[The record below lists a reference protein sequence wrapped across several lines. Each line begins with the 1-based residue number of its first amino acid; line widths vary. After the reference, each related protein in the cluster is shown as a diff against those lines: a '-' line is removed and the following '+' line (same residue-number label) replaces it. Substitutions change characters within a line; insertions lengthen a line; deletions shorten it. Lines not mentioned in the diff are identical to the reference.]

1 MGEVQGIDVS
11 HYQGLID
18 WAKVKKDGKEFAI
31 MKCQYEAQ
39 SHRIDETFEYNYKK
53 FAENIPTL

>member
-18 WAKVKKDGKEFAI
+18 WAKVKKMVK
-31 MKCQYEAQ
+31 
-39 SHRIDETFEYNYKK
+39 SL
-53 FAENIPTL
+53 PL